1 MFVVSFLDYEVMN
14 FQVIVVMI
22 EIQIHSYVDLGM
34 ANEFGKRTDLQ
45 ANKRG
50 KEALENALRIEFKL

>member
-1 MFVVSFLDYEVMN
+1 MFVVSVLDYEVMD

-22 EIQIHSYVDLGM
+22 EIQIHSHMDLRM

-45 ANKRG
+45 ADKCG
-50 KEALENALRIEFKL
+50 KEALENTLRVEFKL